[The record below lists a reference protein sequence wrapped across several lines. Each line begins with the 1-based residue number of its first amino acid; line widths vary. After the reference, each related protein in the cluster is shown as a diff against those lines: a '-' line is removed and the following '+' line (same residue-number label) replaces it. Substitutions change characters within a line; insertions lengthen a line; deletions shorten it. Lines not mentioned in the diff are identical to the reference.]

1 MRKYQRRNFVKGL
14 LFILPWL
21 IGFAVFTVYP
31 IIASL
36 YFSFTE
42 YHVTTKPQW
51 IGLENY
57 KKLFSDVLFVKS
69 LTNTLYYAAGLVP
82 IGLVVGLVLALL
94 LVQPLK
100 EIIFHRGIIYFPS
113 IVPAYA
119 FATIGIWFFHPYLG
133 FINHILGFFGI
144 DGPMWLSD
152 ENWAKFTIILL
163 SQWGAGGTALIY
175 MAAIKDIPRELYEAA
190 ILDGAT
196 RWQMFKKITFPLISP
211 ATLYY
216 LVIATLGALQIFD
229 LPQIM
234 TEGGPANSTLSYVM
248 YLYRHAFTYANMG
261 YASAM
266 AWILFI
272 ISMFLTFLIFRTSGR
287 WVFYY
292 GARR

>member
-1 MRKYQRRNFVKGL
+1 MTRMQRKNFRKGF

-21 IGFAVFTVYP
+21 VGFAIFTVYP
-31 IIASL
+31 IVASF

-42 YHVTTKPQW
+42 YHVTKPPVW
-51 IGLENY
+51 VGLENY
-57 KKLFSDVLFVKS
+57 RKLFKDVLFTKS
-69 LTNTLYYAAGLVP
+69 LANTLYYAAGLVP
-82 IGLVVGLVLALL
+82 IGLVVGLFLALL

-100 EIIFHRGIIYFPS
+100 EIVLYRGVIYFPS

-119 FATIGIWFFHPYLG
+119 FATVGIWFFHPYLG
-133 FINHILGFFGI
+133 FVNYILSFFGI

-152 ENWAKFTIILL
+152 EKWAKFTIILL
-163 SQWGAGGTALIY
+163 AQWGAGGTALIY
-175 MAAIKDIPRELYEAA
+175 MAAIKDIPKELYEAA

-196 RWQMFKKITFPLISP
+196 RWQMFRKITLPLISP

-216 LVIATLGALQIFD
+216 LVTATLAALQIFD

-234 TEGGPANSTLSYVM
+234 TGGGPANSTLSYVM
-248 YLYRHAFTYANMG
+248 YLYRHAFSYVNMG

-266 AWILFI
+266 AWILFL
-272 ISMFLTFLIFRTSGR
+272 ISAFFTFLIFKTSRR

-292 GARR
+292 GSKR